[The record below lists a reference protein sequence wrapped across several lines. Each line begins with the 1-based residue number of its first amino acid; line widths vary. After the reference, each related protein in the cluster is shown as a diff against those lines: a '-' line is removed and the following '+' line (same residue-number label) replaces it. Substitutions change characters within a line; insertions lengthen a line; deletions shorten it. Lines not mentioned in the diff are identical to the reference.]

1 MLRAAL
7 AELFELV
14 DLVVVAVDDVDR
26 GVDPIADNVRAEA
39 TVQLPHDRPRSDRV
53 GRQRRG
59 APERIGHRIELAAGP
74 LAAVRAVP
82 EPAGDGRV
90 VGRVPDRVEPT
101 ATPGGS
107 EQRLSS
113 ELVDG
118 VGPRL
123 SEVPIECVNGPVADP
138 DDAFALLAVLKRGTR
153 VGSVMEVNV
162 LLVVKSP
169 SSIEL

>member
-1 MLRAAL
+1 
-7 AELFELV
+7 
-14 DLVVVAVDDVDR
+14 
-26 GVDPIADNVRAEA
+26 
-39 TVQLPHDRPRSDRV
+39 
-53 GRQRRG
+53 
-59 APERIGHRIELAAGP
+59 
-74 LAAVRAVP
+74 VRAVP

-169 SSIEL
+169 SSIELETGPVYHQITSATPMSRTAPRTRMAISFGR